1 MVAVASSFVFFLVVS
16 GYFAL
21 LLEER
26 KRKTDFNAIENA
38 LNENVPR
45 SFLSLW
51 HNLCIL
57 SALQRMN
64 NNIQLTC
71 FSFQLSCIHNTQ
83 PLVYLMKNLLLTAN

>member
-1 MVAVASSFVFFLVVS
+1 MVAVASSVFFLVLS

-21 LLEER
+21 LLKER
-26 KRKTDFNAIENA
+26 KSKTDFNAIENA

-64 NNIQLTC
+64 SNNNNIQLTC
-71 FSFQLSCIHNTQ
+71 FSFQLSCIQNTQ
-83 PLVYLMKNLLLTAN
+83 PLDYLMKNL